1 MAVIYKDV
9 KIHTACVSEIQSN
22 FFSIYK
28 DLDNLFLL
36 CRRTGVCNLTI
47 LRQAL
52 DRSPTDHRIQTERTH
67 NTGHLTG
74 RDETVDSAGGYRSR
88 SLVTGTCR

>member
-36 CRRTGVCNLTI
+36 WKNRCLQSDHSQASTGSFSN
-47 LRQAL
+47 R
-52 DRSPTDHRIQTERTH
+52 P
-67 NTGHLTG
+67 
-74 RDETVDSAGGYRSR
+74 
-88 SLVTGTCR
+88 